1 MILKFDYV
9 IVGAGSAGC
18 VLAARLTE
26 DANIR
31 VLVLEAGGMDTDPMI
46 KVPLT
51 WAKMFHDRSHDWG
64 YDFEPEQATGGRAI
78 ECARGLVVGGSSSVN
93 AMAYVRGNR
102 GDYQRWSR
110 NDLPD
115 WDYAH
120 ALPYFKRSESWEK
133 GGDDYRGGD
142 GPLRVTEARFTDPL
156 IEAYYRAAHSAGYA
170 ENADFNSG
178 DQYGFGRSQQTTRKG
193 YRESAATAYLH
204 PARKRPNLTLRTK
217 AFVTGILFDGN
228 RATGIRYEAG
238 GSSHEAHAAR
248 EVILAGGVINS
259 PQLLMLAGIGDA
271 DSLRTHDIQVR
282 ADLPGV
288 GKNLQDHISAGAV
301 YARHGSSPFV
311 RQMRF
316 DRLAIDMPMAYLFGK
331 GPATQYPVGP
341 QGYMKLTD
349 DAEAPDIQV
358 LFGAGPMNAHPW
370 FPLIRKPFANAF
382 SARAVLLH
390 PKSRGEVQLAS
401 NDPHQ
406 KMRLI
411 ANFLAEPDDLATLR
425 QGLERVRA
433 LLMRP
438 ELDEFR
444 GAELLPGADATDEAA
459 LEAHIRS
466 TCITVHHPL
475 GTCRMG
481 TDDMAVVDA
490 ELRVKGIENLRV
502 IDASV
507 MPDMTSGNINAAVIM
522 IAEKGAD
529 MIRGAAPLD
538 PISVGG

>member
-1 MILKFDYV
+1 LEFDYI

-26 DANIR
+26 DADIR
-31 VLVLEAGGMDTDPMI
+31 VLVLEAGPMDTDPMI
-46 KVPLT
+46 KIPLT
-51 WAKMFHDRSHDWG
+51 WARMFHDRRHDWG

-78 ECARGLVVGGSSSVN
+78 ECARGRVVGGCSSVN

-110 NDLPD
+110 NDLAA

-120 ALPYFKRSESWEK
+120 ALPYFKRAESWEK

-142 GPLRVTEARFTDPL
+142 GPLRVTEARFNDPL
-156 IEAYYRAAHSAGYA
+156 IDAYYRAAHAAGYK
-170 ENADFNSG
+170 ENEDFNG
-178 DQYGFGRSQQTTRKG
+178 ADQFGFGRSQQTTRAG

-204 PARKRPNLTLRTK
+204 PARRRPNLTLRTK
-217 AFVTGILFDGN
+217 ALVTGIMFEGN
-228 RATGIRYEAG
+228 RATGIFYQAG
-238 GSSHEAHAAR
+238 GAAHEAHAAA

-259 PQLLMLAGIGDA
+259 PQLLMLAGIGEADA
-271 DSLRTHDIQVR
+271 LRAHDIEVR

-288 GKNLQDHISAGAV
+288 GKKLQDHISAGAV
-301 YARHGSSPFV
+301 YARKGSSPFV
-311 RQMRF
+311 RQMRY
-316 DRLAIDMPMAYLFGK
+316 DRLAIDMPLAYLFGK

-341 QGYMKLTD
+341 HGYMKLD
-349 DAEAPDIQV
+349 ADAEAPDIQV
-358 LFGAGPMNAHPW
+358 LFGAGPMDAHPW
-370 FPLIRKPFANAF
+370 FPGIRKAFNNAF

-390 PKSRGEVQLAS
+390 PKSRGEVKLAS
-401 NDPHQ
+401 GDPAR

-411 ANFLAEPDDLATLR
+411 SNFLSEPDDLDTLR

-444 GAELLPGADATDEAA
+444 GAELLPGPEATDAAA

-481 TDDMAVVDA
+481 SDAEAVVDG
-490 ELRVKGIENLRV
+490 ELRVTGAENLRV
-502 IDASV
+502 VDASV
-507 MPDMTSGNINAAVIM
+507 MPDMVSGNINAAVIM
-522 IAEKGAD
+522 IAEKAAD
-529 MIRGAAPLD
+529 MILGRPPLEPAP
-538 PISVGG
+538 VGG

>member
-1 MILKFDYV
+1 M
-9 IVGAGSAGC
+9 
-18 VLAARLTE
+18 
-26 DANIR
+26 
-31 VLVLEAGGMDTDPMI
+31 
-46 KVPLT
+46 
-51 WAKMFHDRSHDWG
+51 
-64 YDFEPEQATGGRAI
+64 
-78 ECARGLVVGGSSSVN
+78 
-93 AMAYVRGNR
+93 
-102 GDYQRWSR
+102 
-110 NDLPD
+110 
-115 WDYAH
+115 
-120 ALPYFKRSESWEK
+120 
-133 GGDDYRGGD
+133 
-142 GPLRVTEARFTDPL
+142 
-156 IEAYYRAAHSAGYA
+156 
-170 ENADFNSG
+170 
-178 DQYGFGRSQQTTRKG
+178 
-193 YRESAATAYLH
+193 
-204 PARKRPNLTLRTK
+204 
-217 AFVTGILFDGN
+217 TGILFDGN

-259 PQLLMLAGIGDA
+259 PQLLMLSGIGDA